1 MVGWEHLSDPKVLQG
16 LEATEPNMYRKTL
29 TPTAPFKLMPTCPEH
44 KVSRREVLRQTVALG
59 VVTLASPAFTQEDK
73 RYGFDPDGPMPTPDQ
88 FLGPF
93 YPVKKPVDGGADM
106 TRLEGREGI
115 ALGEII
121 EVSGR
126 VVNLHGEPC
135 PNVAMEIW
143 QPNAAGRYTHPNDLN
158 PAPIDP
164 NFDGYATLVTDAEG
178 RYGFIT
184 VKPGAYPVVDD
195 YWRPPHIHYQLTG
208 SYDRLVTQMYF
219 PNEPLN
225 DLDPVLQV
233 AWANETLIG
242 SYLTP
247 ASESGSEPRS
257 VGWDIVLIRG

>member
-1 MVGWEHLSDPKVLQG
+1 MIGMNE
-16 LEATEPNMYRKTL
+16 KTL
-29 TPTAPFKLMPTCPEH
+29 IPTAPYERMPTCPDH
-44 KVSRREVLRQTVALG
+44 RVSRREVLGKLTALG
-59 VVTLASPAFTQEDK
+59 ALTLASPSLAQEDK

-93 YPVKKPVDGGADM
+93 YPVKKPLDGGTDM
-106 TRLEGREGI
+106 TCLKGRDGL
-115 ALGEII
+115 ALGEVI
-121 EVSGR
+121 EVSGK
-126 VVNLHGEPC
+126 VINLHGEPC

-164 NFDGYATLVTDAEG
+164 NFDGYATIVTDEEG
-178 RYGFIT
+178 RYRFKT
-184 VKPGAYPVVDD
+184 VKPGAYPVIDD

-225 DLDPVLQV
+225 ELDPVLQV

-242 SYLTP
+242 SYSTP
-247 ASESGSEPRS
+247 ESESVSGSRG
-257 VGWDIVLIRG
+257 VNWDIVLIRG